1 MKLSEFVKE
10 IIRDFFIIFGSIII
24 MITILRQFFY
34 PDMAFDLKSIYTI
47 MTFSVIGALIG
58 FILYSRN
65 DLSEKQTRIRI
76 AIHFLALE
84 IILISLGIIIG
95 VINSVLSAIILG
107 LEIAVVYIIV
117 RLLAWQNDKKAAKS
131 INEKLKSFKKNI

>member
-10 IIRDFFIIFGSIII
+10 IIRDFFTIFGSIII

>member
-10 IIRDFFIIFGSIII
+10 IIRDFFTIFGSIII
-24 MITILRQFFY
+24 MVTILRQFFY

-95 VINSVLSAIILG
+95 VINSVLSTIILG

>member
-10 IIRDFFIIFGSIII
+10 IIRDFFTIFGSIII

-84 IILISLGIIIG
+84 IILISLGIFIG
-95 VINSVLSAIILG
+95 VINSALSAIILG

-117 RLLAWQNDKKAAKS
+117 RLLAWQNDKKVANS
-131 INEKLKSFKKNI
+131 INEKLKSLKKDI